1 MKYMQEF
8 VSNASWFSIGISVA
22 VVLLFGAT
30 MVFSTST
37 ISTNIAT
44 DGTLAV
50 TGASTLTGRVDAAAA
65 VAASS
70 TLQVTGAVR
79 NYSTLTQTG
88 AATFTADATFNG
100 GIDAITLTHTN
111 AATSSITVGCVDT
124 FATSTAS
131 PIMMMFMGSTTL
143 GTSVLAT
150 DYGGGTATGLVLWGF
165 GSCS

>member
-1 MKYMQEF
+1 MDSI
-8 VSNASWFSIGISVA
+8 VRNTSWFALGLSVA
-22 VVLLFGAT
+22 VILLFGAV
-30 MVFSTST
+30 MVQSVST

-50 TGASTLTGRVDAAAA
+50 TGASTLTGAVTAAAA
-65 VAASS
+65 VQASS

-88 AATFTADATFNG
+88 AATFTADATFDG

-131 PIMMMFMGSTTL
+131 PIKFMLFASSSLTIDTTSITA
-143 GTSVLAT
+143 GF
-150 DYGGGTATGLVLWGF
+150 GGGTSEGLVLWGF
-165 GSCS
+165 GSCA

>member
-1 MKYMQEF
+1 MQGF
-8 VSNASWFSIGISVA
+8 ANNASWFSIGISVA

-44 DGTLAV
+44 DGTLSV

-131 PIMMMFMGSTTL
+131 PIKFMLFASSSLTIDTTSITA
-143 GTSVLAT
+143 GF
-150 DYGGGTATGLVLWGF
+150 GGGTSEGLVLWGF

>member
-1 MKYMQEF
+1 MDSI
-8 VSNASWFSIGISVA
+8 VRNTSWFALGLSVA
-22 VVLLFGAT
+22 VILLFGAV
-30 MVFSTST
+30 MVQSVST

-50 TGASTLTGRVDAAAA
+50 TGASTLTGAVTAAAA
-65 VAASS
+65 VQASS

>member
-1 MKYMQEF
+1 MQEF

-44 DGTLAV
+44 DGTLSV

-131 PIMMMFMGSTTL
+131 PIKFMLFASSSLTIDTTSITA
-143 GTSVLAT
+143 GF
-150 DYGGGTATGLVLWGF
+150 GGGTSEGLVLWGF